1 MSRPVLMA
9 VDDDAPVLAAV
20 ERDLRDRYA
29 EHYQVITAS
38 SGDQALDLLRR
49 LRLREDTV
57 ALLLVDQRM
66 PGMSGTELLAAS
78 RELYPEAKRVLL
90 TAYADTDAAIRAIN
104 DADVQHYLLKP
115 WDPPEERLYPVLD
128 DLLETWRRP
137 APSANLRVVGD
148 RWSAGSHALRE
159 FLARNLVPYRWL
171 DLETDPQARLLLD
184 AAQAEA
190 GTLPVLVT
198 DDGEV
203 LVDPDLTTVAQRIG
217 LQVRAERQA
226 YDLVVAGAGPAGV
239 GGGGGAGPAGL
250 AAGVYGASEGLST
263 LVLEC
268 NAPGG
273 QAGTTSR
280 IENYLGFPTGLSGA
294 DLTLRAREQA
304 IRFGAEIL
312 VPSEVAGLRREDPY
326 TVVRLAD
333 GTEISASTLL
343 IASGV
348 NYRTLDVPGAA
359 ALTGMG
365 VYYGAGRAEGV
376 DHAGGRVFVVGGGN
390 SAGQAAVFMAQFAA
404 SVTLLIR
411 GTDLTS
417 TMSRYLID
425 RIEASEKIS
434 IEYHTEVGGALGERR
449 LEGLRLRANGTDE
462 QEVAADALFV
472 FVGQAPRTSW
482 LEGVVRRDDRG
493 FVLTG
498 GDLGIPPPDWP
509 LAVPP
514 LPLETSVPGVFAAGD
529 VRHGSVKRIA
539 SAVGE
544 GAMAVRFA
552 HERLAGR

>member
-1 MSRPVLMA
+1 MSRPVLLA
-9 VDDDAPVLAAV
+9 VDDDVAVLAGV

-29 EHYQVITAS
+29 EHYQIVTAS

-57 ALLLVDQRM
+57 ALMLVDQRM
-66 PGMSGTELLAAS
+66 PGMSGTEFLAAS
-78 RELYPEAKRVLL
+78 RELYPDARRVLL

-104 DADVQHYLLKP
+104 DADVHHYLLKP

-148 RWSAGSHALRE
+148 RWSPGSHALRE

-171 DLETDPQARLLLD
+171 DIETDPQARVLLD
-184 AAQAEA
+184 AARADA
-190 GTLPVLVT
+190 GALPILVT

-203 LVDPDLTTVAQRIG
+203 LVDPDLHTVAERIG
-217 LQVRAERQA
+217 LRVRAERSA
-226 YDLVVAGAGPAGV
+226 YDLVVVGAGPG
-239 GGGGGAGPAGL
+239 GL

-273 QAGTTSR
+273 QAGTTSK
-280 IENYLGFPTGLSGA
+280 IENYLGFPVGLSGA

-312 VPSEVAGLRREDPY
+312 VPAEVTGLRREDPY
-326 TVVRLAD
+326 TVIRLAD
-333 GTEISASTLL
+333 GSEVSASTLL

-359 ALTGMG
+359 PLTGMG

-390 SAGQAAVFMAQFAA
+390 SAGQAAIFMSQFAG
-404 SVTLLIR
+404 SVTLLVR
-411 GTDLTS
+411 GPDLTS
-417 TMSRYLID
+417 TMSSYLID

-434 IEYHTEVGGALGERR
+434 VEYRTEVAGALGTRR
-449 LEGLRLRANGTDE
+449 LEGLRLRSNGTDE

-482 LEGVVRRDDRG
+482 LEGVVRRDDKG

-498 GDLGIPPPDWP
+498 IDLGMPPPDWP
-509 LAVPP
+509 LEVPP

>member
-1 MSRPVLMA
+1 MSRPVLLA

-20 ERDLRDRYA
+20 ERDLRERYA
-29 EHYQVITAS
+29 EHYQVVTAS

-49 LRLREDTV
+49 LRLRETTV

-78 RELYPEAKRVLL
+78 RELYPDARRVLL

-104 DADVQHYLLKP
+104 DADVHHYLLKP

-128 DLLETWRRP
+128 DLLETWRPP

-148 RWSAGSHALRE
+148 RWSAASHELRE

-171 DLETDPQARLLLD
+171 DVETDPQAGVLLD
-184 AAQAEA
+184 AARTDA
-190 GTLPVLVT
+190 GALPILVT

-203 LVDPDLTTVAQRIG
+203 LVTPDLQAVAQSIG
-217 LQVRAERQA
+217 LQVRAERSA
-226 YDLVVAGAGPAGV
+226 YDLVVAGAGPS
-239 GGGGGAGPAGL
+239 GL

-280 IENYLGFPTGLSGA
+280 IENYLGFPVGLSGA

-312 VPSEVAGLRREDPY
+312 VPAEVVGLRREDPY
-326 TVVRLAD
+326 TVIRLAD
-333 GTEISASTLL
+333 GTEVSASTLL

-359 ALTGMG
+359 ELTGVG

-376 DHAGGRVFVVGGGN
+376 DHSGGRVFVVGGGN
-390 SAGQAAVFMAQFAA
+390 SAGQAAVFLSQFAA
-404 SVTLLIR
+404 SVTLLVR
-411 GTDLTS
+411 GTELVT

-425 RIEASEKIS
+425 RLEASEKIS
-434 IEYHTEVGGALGERR
+434 VEYGTDVAGALGGRR
-449 LEGLRLRANGTDE
+449 LEALRLRSGGTDE
-462 QEVAADALFV
+462 REVAADALFV

-498 GDLGIPPPDWP
+498 GDLGQPPPDWP

-529 VRHGSVKRIA
+529 VRHGSLKRIA

>member
-1 MSRPVLMA
+1 MSRPVLLA
-9 VDDDAPVLAAV
+9 VDDDGPVLAAI

-29 EHYQVITAS
+29 EHYQVLAAS

-49 LRLREDTV
+49 LRLREDAV
-57 ALLLVDQRM
+57 ALLVVDQRM
-66 PGMSGTELLAAS
+66 PGMSGTEFLAAS
-78 RELYPEAKRVLL
+78 RALFPDARRVLL

-137 APSANLRVVGD
+137 APTANLRLVGD
-148 RWSAGSHALRE
+148 RWSSASHALRE

-171 DLETDPQARLLLD
+171 DIETEPEARTLLD
-184 AAQAEA
+184 VAATSA
-190 GTLPVLVT
+190 GSLPIVVL

-203 LVDPDLTTVAQRIG
+203 LTQPDLPTVAARIG
-217 LQVRAERQA
+217 LRVRAERPA
-226 YDLVVAGAGPAGV
+226 YDLVVA
-239 GGGGGAGPAGL
+239 GAGPAGL

-280 IENYLGFPTGLSGA
+280 IENYLGFPVGLSGA

-304 IRFGAEIL
+304 VRFGAEIL
-312 VPSEVAGLRREDPY
+312 VPTELVGLRREDPY
-326 TVVRLAD
+326 TVLRLSD
-333 GTEISASTLL
+333 GSEVSASTL
-343 IASGV
+343 IVASGV
-348 NYRTLDVPGAA
+348 TYRTLSAPGAA
-359 ALTGMG
+359 ELTGIG
-365 VYYGAGRAEGV
+365 VYYGAARAEAV
-376 DHAGGRVFVVGGGN
+376 DHAGGHVFVVGGGN
-390 SAGQAAVFMAQFAA
+390 SAGQAAVFLAQFAG
-404 SVTLLIR
+404 SVTLLVR
-411 GTDLTS
+411 GTGLGD

-425 RIEASEKIS
+425 RLEASEKVS
-434 IEYHTEVGGALGERR
+434 IQYGTEVAGALGTRR
-449 LEGLRLRANGTDE
+449 LEALRLRSGTE
-462 QEVAADALFV
+462 EHEVPADALFV
-472 FVGQAPRTSW
+472 FVGQAPRTGW

-498 GDLGIPPPDWP
+498 TDLGVPPPDWP
-509 LAVPP
+509 LDLPP
-514 LPLETSVPGVFAAGD
+514 LSLETSVPGVFAAGD
-529 VRHGSVKRIA
+529 VRHGSMKRIA

>member
-49 LRLREDTV
+49 LKLREDTV

-66 PGMSGTELLAAS
+66 PGMSGTEFLAAS
-78 RELYPEAKRVLL
+78 RGFYPDAKRVLL

-104 DADVQHYLLKP
+104 DADVHHYLLKP
-115 WDPPEERLYPVLD
+115 WDPPDERLYPGLD

-137 APSANLRVVGD
+137 APAANLRVVGD
-148 RWSAGSHALRE
+148 RWSASSHALRE
-159 FLARNLVPYRWL
+159 FLARNLVPYRWM
-171 DLETDPQARLLLD
+171 DLETDQQARLLLD
-184 AAQAEA
+184 AARADA

-203 LVDPDLTTVAQRIG
+203 LVAPDLTTVAQKIG

-226 YDLVVAGAGPAGV
+226 YDLVVA
-239 GGGGGAGPAGL
+239 GAGPAGL

-280 IENYLGFPTGLSGA
+280 IENYLGFPVGLSGA

-304 IRFGAEIL
+304 IRFGVEIL
-312 VPSEVAGLRREDPY
+312 TPAEVVGLRREDPY
-326 TVVRLAD
+326 TLVKLANGSEVSAGALVV
-333 GTEISASTLL
+333 
-343 IASGV
+343 ASGV
-348 NYRTLDVPGAA
+348 DYRTLDVPGAA
-359 ALTGMG
+359 ELTGIG
-365 VYYGAGRAEGV
+365 VYYGAGRAEAV
-376 DHAGGRVFVVGGGN
+376 DYTGGHVFVVGGGN
-390 SAGQAAVFMAQFAA
+390 SAGQAAVFLSQWAA
-404 SVTLLIR
+404 SVTVLIR
-411 GTDLTS
+411 ADDLTA
-417 TMSRYLID
+417 TMSSYLIE
-425 RIEASEKIS
+425 RIEASEKIQV
-434 IEYHTEVGGALGERR
+434 EPNTEVAGVLGERR
-449 LEGLRLRANGTDE
+449 VEGLRLRRGTDE
-462 QEVAADALFV
+462 REVPADALFI
-472 FVGQAPRTSW
+472 FVGQAPRTAW
-482 LEGVVRRDDRG
+482 MQGVVRRDDRG

-498 GDLGIPPPDWP
+498 ADLGNPPPDWP
-509 LAVPP
+509 LEVPP

-539 SAVGE
+539 SSVGE
-544 GAMAVRFA
+544 GAMAVRFV

>member
-9 VDDDAPVLAAV
+9 VDDDGPVLAAV

-29 EHYQVITAS
+29 EHYQVISAS

-66 PGMSGTELLAAS
+66 PGMSGTEFLAAS
-78 RELYPEAKRVLL
+78 REFYPDAKRVLL

-104 DADVQHYLLKP
+104 DADVHHYLLKP
-115 WDPPEERLYPVLD
+115 WDPPDERLYPVLD
-128 DLLETWRRP
+128 DLLETWRPP

-148 RWSAGSHALRE
+148 RWSPASHALRE

-171 DLETDPQARLLLD
+171 DVETEPQARMLLD
-184 AAQAEA
+184 AARADA
-190 GTLPVLVT
+190 GALPVLVT

-203 LVDPDLTTVAQRIG
+203 LVEPDLHTVAQRIG
-217 LQVRAERQA
+217 LQVRAERSA
-226 YDLVVAGAGPAGV
+226 YDLVVVGAGPG
-239 GGGGGAGPAGL
+239 GL

-268 NAPGG
+268 SAPGG

-280 IENYLGFPTGLSGA
+280 IENYLGFPVGLSGA

-304 IRFGAEIL
+304 VRFGAEIL
-312 VPSEVAGLRREDPY
+312 VPAEVTGVRREDPY
-326 TVVRLAD
+326 TVIRLSD
-333 GTEISASTLL
+333 GTEVSASTML

-348 NYRTLDVPGAA
+348 NYRTLDVPGVAP
-359 ALTGMG
+359 LTGMG

-390 SAGQAAVFMAQFAA
+390 SAGQTAVFMSQFAA

-411 GTDLTS
+411 GADLTT

-434 IEYHTEVGGALGERR
+434 VEYRTEVAGALGERR
-449 LEGLRLRANGTDE
+449 LEGLRLRSNGTDE
-462 QEVAADALFV
+462 QEIAADALFV

-498 GDLGIPPPDWP
+498 GDLGLPPPDWP
-509 LAVPP
+509 LVVPP

>member
-66 PGMSGTELLAAS
+66 PGMSGTEFLAAS
-78 RELYPEAKRVLL
+78 RELYPDARRVLL

-104 DADVQHYLLKP
+104 DADVHHYLLKP
-115 WDPPEERLYPVLD
+115 WDPPDERLYPVLD

-137 APSANLRVVGD
+137 APAANLRVVGD
-148 RWSAGSHALRE
+148 RWSPESQAIRE

-171 DLETDPQARLLLD
+171 DVETDPQAQILLD
-184 AAQAEA
+184 AAGTDA
-190 GTLPVLVT
+190 GALPVLVT

-203 LVDPDLTTVAQRIG
+203 LVAPDLHTVAQSIG
-217 LQVRAERQA
+217 LQVRAERTA
-226 YDLVVAGAGPAGV
+226 YDLVVVGAGPS
-239 GGGGGAGPAGL
+239 GL

-273 QAGTTSR
+273 QAGTTSK
-280 IENYLGFPTGLSGA
+280 IENYLGFPVGLSGA

-312 VPSEVAGLRREDPY
+312 VPAEVVGLRREDPY
-326 TVVRLAD
+326 TVIRLAD
-333 GTEISASTLL
+333 GSEVSASTLL

-359 ALTGMG
+359 PLTGMG

-390 SAGQAAVFMAQFAA
+390 SAGQAAVFMAQFAG
-404 SVTLLIR
+404 SVTLLVR
-411 GTDLTS
+411 GPDLTE

-434 IEYHTEVGGALGERR
+434 IEYRTEVAGALGTRR
-449 LEGLRLRANGTDE
+449 LEGLRLRSDGTDE
-462 QEVAADALFV
+462 REVAADALFV

-498 GDLGIPPPDWP
+498 GDLGLPPPDWP

-529 VRHGSVKRIA
+529 VRHNSVKRIA

-544 GAMAVRFA
+544 GAMAVRFV